1 MLSVFQHKKT
11 IAGILGCI
19 VFLVIACWDKDSLQ
33 NRAIA
38 MALLMVIFWIFEV
51 VPIYVTALIPLVLC
65 TPLSLLDPTELAL
78 AYGNNNVY
86 LFLGGFI
93 LALALEKWNVHH
105 QIASR
110 ILAIMGSTKSK
121 ILLGFGLSSYLLSMW
136 ISNTA
141 TTLMMLPMAISIIQA
156 QKENE
161 ESNRFSLLL
170 MLTVAYAASIGGM
183 ATLVGSPPN
192 TQMAGTLES
201 TFGIE
206 ISFWEWMRIGLPL
219 SLIVF
224 MVLNG
229 FFQIILGSQRNEK
242 ILINIQQAQWT
253 TPQKRVLF
261 TFVIVIFLWVT
272 RGLIVDY
279 TGVSFKDSSVAIL
292 GGIVLFLIP
301 SNNKSDKL
309 LQWKD
314 TVKIPWGILV
324 LFGGGIALASSL
336 EKSQVLELIFQST
349 NSLSSWHY
357 IYLLLLIISI
367 SIFATELMSNL
378 ALVSVLV
385 PIIAML
391 ALGMGQSIF
400 AFCAPLTLAASCA
413 FMMPISTPPN
423 AIVFSSGKVSIKQMA
438 AYGFFMNIFSILII
452 LLFSYFFI

>member
-38 MALLMVIFWIFEV
+38 MALLMVVFWIFEV

-156 QKENE
+156 QKQSE

-206 ISFWEWMRIGLPL
+206 ISF
-219 SLIVF
+219 
-224 MVLNG
+224 
-229 FFQIILGSQRNEK
+229 
-242 ILINIQQAQWT
+242 
-253 TPQKRVLF
+253 
-261 TFVIVIFLWVT
+261 
-272 RGLIVDY
+272 
-279 TGVSFKDSSVAIL
+279 
-292 GGIVLFLIP
+292 
-301 SNNKSDKL
+301 
-309 LQWKD
+309 
-314 TVKIPWGILV
+314 
-324 LFGGGIALASSL
+324 
-336 EKSQVLELIFQST
+336 
-349 NSLSSWHY
+349 
-357 IYLLLLIISI
+357 
-367 SIFATELMSNL
+367 
-378 ALVSVLV
+378 
-385 PIIAML
+385 
-391 ALGMGQSIF
+391 LGMDANRF
-400 AFCAPLTLAASCA
+400 ALEPNCFHGFKWFFSNHPWFSEKRKN
-413 FMMPISTPPN
+413 FNKYSTSSMDDPTKKSTIHLFN
-423 AIVFSSGKVSIKQMA
+423 SHFSVGYPRI
-438 AYGFFMNIFSILII
+438 NC
-452 LLFSYFFI
+452 

>member
-1 MLSVFQHKKT
+1 M
-11 IAGILGCI
+11 
-19 VFLVIACWDKDSLQ
+19 
-33 NRAIA
+33 
-38 MALLMVIFWIFEV
+38 
-51 VPIYVTALIPLVLC
+51 PIYVTALIPLVLC

-156 QKENE
+156 QKQSE

-261 TFVIVIFLWVT
+261 TFAIVIFLWVT

-324 LFGGGIALASSL
+324 LFGVELHSL
-336 EKSQVLELIFQST
+336 
-349 NSLSSWHY
+349 H
-357 IYLLLLIISI
+357 
-367 SIFATELMSNL
+367 
-378 ALVSVLV
+378 
-385 PIIAML
+385 P
-391 ALGMGQSIF
+391 
-400 AFCAPLTLAASCA
+400 
-413 FMMPISTPPN
+413 
-423 AIVFSSGKVSIKQMA
+423 
-438 AYGFFMNIFSILII
+438 
-452 LLFSYFFI
+452 